1 MSSLGSLSTAH
12 YLAVIALL
20 YVGLIVAAC
29 LTIAVIGERERRRR
43 ARRVSRRPVAPLVPL
58 DLARARR
65 ERRGRDRTRGVA

>member
-1 MSSLGSLSTAH
+1 MTLLGSMSTAH

-20 YVGLIVAAC
+20 YVGLVVAAC
-29 LTIAVIGERERRRR
+29 LTVAIAGERERRRR
-43 ARRVSRRPVAPLVPL
+43 AQLVARRPVAPLVPL